1 MQQMDRAQ
9 RRALCLAFGLAAVA
23 GCVDSLGYL
32 ALNGFFVSFMSGN
45 STRFAV
51 GLAAAEPHAMR
62 VAGGLLALFVSGV
75 VLGALLARPRAAL
88 ALVAILL
95 ASGAACAGLGR
106 VVPSVAVSA
115 LALGIA
121 NTVVQRAGRV
131 SIAATYMTGTLVRM
145 GQGLAEALR
154 GGDRLGW
161 LPYALLWCA
170 LLSGAVIGAAL
181 FRHFGLRGLWL
192 PAATC
197 AVLTLIPLSP
207 ER

>member
-1 MQQMDRAQ
+1 MQQMDPAQ

-75 VLGALLARPRAAL
+75 VLGALLARPRGAL

-106 VVPSVAVSA
+106 GVPSA

-181 FRHFGLRGLWL
+181 FQHFGLRGLWL

-197 AVLTLIPLSP
+197 AVLTLIRLSP